1 MRRRRRFTSWFVEPY
16 RQVKLGLMFLIVNLV
31 FSVLILGVF
40 GFYLWDVYQAI
51 VGYFQLSGDQGLEI
65 MGKLTYPLI
74 WGTALILVILAG
86 VKPLERRFSRTRQA
100 GLLMVVI
107 DRRELS
113 VFAIEAALEAAH
125 LRLKHIRIQRGTA
138 PDEDRLQIRL
148 RRAPRPSVLLMAE
161 QLRSL
166 PGVREVRH
174 TGS

>member
-1 MRRRRRFTSWFVEPY
+1 
-16 RQVKLGLMFLIVNLV
+16 
-31 FSVLILGVF
+31 
-40 GFYLWDVYQAI
+40 
-51 VGYFQLSGDQGLEI
+51 
-65 MGKLTYPLI
+65 
-74 WGTALILVILAG
+74 
-86 VKPLERRFSRTRQA
+86 
-100 GLLMVVI
+100 MVVI